1 MDYTNYSIDYCCLT
15 YIRHFCL
22 QIEFRRCPKY
32 LDEHYTNFFYH
43 N

>member
-22 QIEFRRCPKY
+22 QIEFRRSKIS
-32 LDEHYTNFFYH
+32 
-43 N
+43 